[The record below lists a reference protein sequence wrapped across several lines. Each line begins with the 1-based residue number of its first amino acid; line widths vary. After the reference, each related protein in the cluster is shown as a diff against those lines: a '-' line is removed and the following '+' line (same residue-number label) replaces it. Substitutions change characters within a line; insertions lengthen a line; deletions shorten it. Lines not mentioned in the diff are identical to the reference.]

1 MTRHQSHARAHT
13 QAHASA
19 LPFFVSMSDLAGGQ
33 LQASY
38 VDRSYFARPRPLT
51 ILHSRPIPAL
61 SLTSSNMKPITVL
74 YFASIRTHL
83 GIEQESF
90 PAPSTL
96 FKVKAEIVSRHP
108 DDKTKS
114 ILEGCMWSVGDEM
127 ADEDEDGDKEIKGG
141 VVVAV
146 IPPVSGG

>member
-1 MTRHQSHARAHT
+1 MTRHHSLTHAHT
-13 QAHASA
+13 QAHAHA
-19 LPFFVSMSDLAGGQ
+19 LPFFVSVSDLAGEQ
-33 LQASY
+33 LY
-38 VDRSYFARPRPLT
+38 VERSHFARPRPLT
-51 ILHSRPIPAL
+51 ILHTRPIPSL
-61 SLTSSNMKPITVL
+61 SLTSSKMKLITVL

-96 FKVKAEIVSRHP
+96 SKVKAEIVSRHP
-108 DDKTKS
+108 DEKTKS